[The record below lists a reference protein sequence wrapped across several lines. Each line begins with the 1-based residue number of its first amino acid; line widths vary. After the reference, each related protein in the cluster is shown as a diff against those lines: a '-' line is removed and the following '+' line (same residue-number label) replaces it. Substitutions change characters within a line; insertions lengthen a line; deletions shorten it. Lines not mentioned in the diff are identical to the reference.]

1 MSFRDLLP
9 LVAALSAAILIWV
22 LRERHRR
29 RTEIRPPAPDATL
42 AEAAQ
47 SFLLVPH
54 PDAPLLAP
62 TLAPPAPAELEEIE
76 RQTLA
81 DAHPRLA
88 LRRAILDSAGMALH
102 LEAMA
107 RLPESERAMLLQGY
121 QPGMDPALRQAHAEA
136 LARSSLLRHYAR
148 LKYDDAV
155 PDDWFEHFL
164 HIAGPYIAEKV
175 RLARD
180 FLVRVDEGAGR
191 FAEIYD
197 ALLDELR
204 RELLK
209 APPKKRFPPPDL
221 PAPAGARGQG
231 PGAGE

>member
-9 LVAALSAAILIWV
+9 LIAAFGAAVLIWV

-29 RTEIRPPAPDATL
+29 RTEIRPAAPDTTL
-42 AEAAQ
+42 PEAAQ
-47 SFLLVPH
+47 SF
-54 PDAPLLAP
+54 DGPL
-62 TLAPPAPAELEEIE
+62 PAAADLEGIE
-76 RQTLA
+76 RQLA
-81 DAHPRLA
+81 AAGHPRLA
-88 LRRAILDSAGMALH
+88 LRRAILETAGIALH
-102 LEAMA
+102 LEAIA
-107 RLPESERAMLLQGY
+107 RLPEPERAVLLQGY
-121 QPGMDPALRQAHAEA
+121 QAGMEPVLRQAQAEA
-136 LARSSLLRHYAR
+136 CARWALLRHYAR

-155 PDDWFEHFL
+155 PDDWFDHFL

-180 FLVRVDEGAGR
+180 FLVRVDEGAGH

-204 RELLK
+204 SELLK

-221 PAPAGARGQG
+221 P
-231 PGAGE
+231 GAGE